1 MAIDIH
7 DVIHVFWY
15 GCGMGTN
22 SIKDK
27 MTQQLMDTSKDV
39 LYDIFLDLP
48 NEFDASD
55 RDSCPE
61 IV

>member
-1 MAIDIH
+1 
-7 DVIHVFWY
+7 
-15 GCGMGTN
+15 MGTN

-55 RDSCPE
+55 RDSYPE